1 MYMHPDDLTSFSS
14 PSRQAGL
21 PVTLGLEAVA
31 AIVVGIG
38 TTTAAPKV
46 GMKLTMSPSTTM
58 KSDIPSLDPTSSG
71 KKSVSHSGRAR
82 RQVGARIRNSGPIY
96 PSP

>member
-14 PSRQAGL
+14 PSKHAGL
-21 PVTLGLEAVA
+21 PVTFVLEAVP

-46 GMKLTMSPSTTM
+46 GRKLTMSPSMMM
-58 KSDIPSLDPTSSG
+58 KSDISSLNPTSCG
-71 KKSVSHSGRAR
+71 KKSVCHSVRAQ
-82 RQVGARIRNSGPIY
+82 RQVGARIGNSGPIY
-96 PSP
+96 LSP